1 VIRHANQPPSANN
14 RYFRNSKQGKMS
26 IEVNGLYKFY
36 GEQAALGG
44 ISFKVKT
51 GEIVGFLG
59 PNGAGK
65 STTMK
70 IITGF
75 IPASEGKVTVCGLD
89 VEENSMETRRKIGY
103 LPEHN
108 PLYLDMYV
116 KEYLDFVADIY
127 HVPNKK
133 ERIAEMI
140 QLVGLER
147 EQNKKIG
154 ALSKGYRQRV
164 GLAQA
169 MIHNPEVLILD
180 EPTSGLDPNQ
190 LVDIRNLIK
199 KIGKT
204 KTVMLSTHI
213 MQEVEAIC
221 DRVIIINNG
230 LLVADNSAKE
240 LQAQQTKQVVIV
252 EFDPEVTVSQNELKK
267 IEGVNKVKAVE
278 GSNAWILETD
288 RKDDLRKIVSKH
300 ASSKDWLILSL
311 KVEEKS
317 LEEVFKEL
325 TGKK

>member
-1 VIRHANQPPSANN
+1 
-14 RYFRNSKQGKMS
+14 MS
-26 IEVNGLYKFY
+26 IEVNRLSKYY
-36 GEQAALGG
+36 GEQAAVRD
-44 ISFKVKT
+44 ISFTVGK

-75 IPASEGKVTVCGLD
+75 IPASQGEVKVCGLPVD
-89 VEENSMETRRKIGY
+89 VDSLDTRQLIGY

-116 KEYLDFVADIY
+116 KEYLEFVGKIY
-127 HVPNKK
+127 KVSDVKDRVSDMVK
-133 ERIAEMI
+133 A
-140 QLVGLER
+140 VGLVV

-169 MIHNPEVLILD
+169 IIHEPQVLILD

-190 LVDIRNLIK
+190 LAEIRELIK
-199 KIGKT
+199 QIGKE

-221 DRVIIINNG
+221 DRVVIINKGQIVADNTASFLQVNEDLQVVYAEFEGEVSKNLLSKIEGIKKIHKLDKGWVFEADSNANLRKAIAQFAQANG
-230 LLVADNSAKE
+230 LLV
-240 LQAQQTKQVVIV
+240 LT
-252 EFDPEVTVSQNELKK
+252 
-267 IEGVNKVKAVE
+267 
-278 GSNAWILETD
+278 
-288 RKDDLRKIVSKH
+288 LR
-300 ASSKDWLILSL
+300 
-311 KVEEKS
+311 VEEKS

-325 TGKK
+325 TK

>member
-1 VIRHANQPPSANN
+1 
-14 RYFRNSKQGKMS
+14 MS
-26 IEVNGLYKFY
+26 IEVTNLSKYY
-36 GEQAALGG
+36 GEQAAVRDITFSVG
-44 ISFKVKT
+44 K

-75 IPASEGKVTVCGLD
+75 IPSTSGEVKVCGLPVD
-89 VEENSMETRRKIGY
+89 VDSLDTRQLIGY

-116 KEYLDFVADIY
+116 KEYLEFVAKIY
-127 HVPNKK
+127 KMSDVRDRVSDMVKA
-133 ERIAEMI
+133 I
-140 QLVGLER
+140 GLDV

-169 MIHNPEVLILD
+169 IIHDPQVLILD

-190 LVDIRNLIK
+190 LVEIRELIK
-199 KIGKT
+199 KIGKQ

-221 DRVIIINNG
+221 DRVVIINKG
-230 LLVADNSAKE
+230 QIVADDKASI
-240 LQAQQTKQVVIV
+240 LQIDKGHQTVYVEFEGTVSKNQLSKIKQVAKV
-252 EFDPEVTVSQNELKK
+252 EAFENGWLL
-267 IEGVNKVKAVE
+267 EGNGE
-278 GSNAWILETD
+278 E
-288 RKDDLRKIVSKH
+288 DLRKVIAQFAQLNNLLV
-300 ASSKDWLILSL
+300 LTLRT
-311 KVEEKS
+311 EEKT

-325 TGKK
+325 TQ